1 MVSDDILE
9 HLDAFNSALIDFMD
23 RFEWV
28 ERDAVEVCDILN
40 FGALIVGVAVCFIP
54 DEWGG
59 VCIYI
64 DEDAVE
70 YLPLILEVFMKNYVN
85 WGLREPLI

>member
-1 MVSDDILE
+1 MEDYVLE
-9 HLDAFNSALIDFMD
+9 HLEAFNSALIDFMD

-28 ERDAVEVCDILN
+28 ERDVVEVCDILN
-40 FGALIVGVAVCFIP
+40 FGALIVGVPVCFIP

-70 YLPLILEVFMKNYVN
+70 YLPLILDVFMKNYVN
-85 WGLREPLI
+85 WGVREPVI